1 MRDLLIL
8 PNLLDAADKPPPKA
22 SAHRAGLKTNS
33 TAPFQHVFE
42 QSSKMV
48 QKQELKP
55 QPKESG
61 DDTEETA
68 QSDRV
73 RNTSDQLSAASQ
85 SETAT
90 LPLNHP
96 DNNPIQS
103 NTISDGKEGNK
114 DEQINLDNSMA
125 KTKIKTPDGNL
136 TTLAGAKITF
146 TTDTIQ
152 GDSLKGVIAD
162 KGNLATPEM
171 SLVNG
176 SDQADKQ
183 RQNITTE
190 TTQPVNTARNGKE
203 NEFTGE
209 LKQPQTIP
217 SNLVLNPSLQT
228 IPPEEQTGGDVN
240 LKVNTENVEIQD
252 QNVNEASKGVNSPEI
267 STNSN
272 AESNTQGISPQP
284 TGQEPLQ
291 TSSLNID
298 SRSVVSTGD
307 TLLAKDGHKNFDA
320 NEPGSK
326 GQNVSATVVYQK
338 SNTITNVGINTT
350 EQGKAFVAQA
360 SGSDPLEGSLVG
372 KTTDKPKEDPPPE
385 TIQTGVPQPVIP
397 QNKTTEP
404 ARLAEAPRNEVIQ
417 QLSKDLES
425 FTKSG
430 QQSLRLQLHP
440 ESLGKI
446 DLHLTSNEGGVR
458 IVMNADQ
465 AATGF
470 MLERHL
476 GELREMLEQAGVN
489 LTGLSVNSGNA
500 QSHSNGNFQN
510 PSFHSTGFSS
520 KNNPLI
526 PNQEKK
532 DPSAQLKMNHGTRV
546 DYRI

>member
-8 PNLLDAADKPPPKA
+8 PNLLDAADKLPPKE

-125 KTKIKTPDGNL
+125 KTKIKTLNGNQI
-136 TTLAGAKITF
+136 TLAGAKITF

-152 GDSLKGVIAD
+152 GDPLKGVMVNN
-162 KGNLATPEM
+162 GNLTTPAM

-176 SDQADKQ
+176 SDQADIQ
-183 RQNITTE
+183 TQNITTE
-190 TTQPVNTARNGKE
+190 TTQPVDADQNSKQK
-203 NEFTGE
+203 EFTAE
-209 LKQPQTIP
+209 LKQPQAIP
-217 SNLVLNPSLQT
+217 SNSVLNPSQQT
-228 IPPEEQTGGDVN
+228 IPPEEQKGGDVN
-240 LKVNTENVEIQD
+240 LKVNTENGEIQP

-267 STNSN
+267 SANSN

-291 TSSLNID
+291 TSSLNMD
-298 SRSVVSTGD
+298 SRFVVSTGD
-307 TLLAKDGHKNFDA
+307 TLLAKDGQKNFDA

-326 GQNVSATVVYQK
+326 GQNVSAAVVYQK

-360 SGSDPLEGSLVG
+360 SGSAPMEGSLAG
-372 KTTDKPKEDPPPE
+372 KTTIKPKEDPPPE
-385 TIQTGVPQPVIP
+385 NIQTGVPQPVIP

-510 PSFHSTGFSS
+510 SSFYSANFSS
-520 KNNPLI
+520 KNHSLMT
-526 PNQEKK
+526 NQEKK
-532 DPSAQLKMNHGTRV
+532 DLPTQPRMDHDSRV